1 MRKFAV
7 LLTVFALLVMPA
19 AGASTRLV
27 ATPSCEEPVPSR
39 HYDAEGMSYGM
50 EMDLAGCWW
59 YDGGPIQLEA
69 TLSRLDGTG
78 EEGST
83 SVVLCGGRVLGEE
96 RSSRHDRAGDGE
108 EAIDEDA
115 GEEDDA
121 RDDTH
126 DTDKADETDEADDE
140 DARNEDA
147 GDEEEDASS
156 EDGAGE
162 PEAGDDKVDEGSGNG
177 GGRSRVAAAGD
188 VEQTTRSS
196 CEVVTVLEHSPAEV
210 ARYSGEIKYP
220 WKNGPRTVG
229 FTAYCSSPVK
239 VCHEG

>member
-1 MRKFAV
+1 MRKFA
-7 LLTVFALLVMPA
+7 LLLAVIALLVMPP

-69 TLSRLDGTG
+69 TLSRLDGTS

-96 RSSRHDRAGDGE
+96 RPSRHDRAGDDE
-108 EAIDEDA
+108 EPVDEGAVD
-115 GEEDDA
+115 DDA
-121 RDDTH
+121 
-126 DTDKADETDEADDE
+126 DEARD
-140 DARNEDA
+140 EDA
-147 GDEEEDASS
+147 GDEEGDASS
-156 EDGAGE
+156 DDGAGE
-162 PEAGDDKVDEGSGNG
+162 SEEAADTTDEDAENG
-177 GGRSRVAAAGD
+177 GRRSRVAAAGE

-196 CEVVTVLEHSPAEV
+196 CEVVAVLEHSPAEV
-210 ARYSGEIKYP
+210 ARYQGEIKYP
-220 WKNGPRTVG
+220 WKDGPRTVG

-239 VCHEG
+239 VCHDG